1 MTPLISGSAECGVS
15 SNHCEKGCVL
25 QDEMILLHHYWW
37 KESCW
42 LPHPAHPS
50 PTFQLNS
57 QRRGTKEGN
66 VNDINPLSE
75 NRCRVQSIKKIA
87 ARRPKITPLA
97 ENEEPKKLQSDPKYP
112 RIISDLLISFHECL
126 IYDVSVSPCLCLRH
140 SKHHPHFWITPVA
153 VSASSWGATRI
164 DNRKSRWL

>member
-1 MTPLISGSAECGVS
+1 MTPLISGCAECGVS
-15 SNHCEKGCVL
+15 SNHCEIGCVL
-25 QDEMILLHHYWW
+25 RDETILPHHYRW

-66 VNDINPLSE
+66 VNDINPITK
-75 NRCRVQSIKKIA
+75 VA
-87 ARRPKITPLA
+87 AMRPKITPLA
-97 ENEEPKKLQSDPKYP
+97 ENEEPKKLQSDPKYTQ
-112 RIISDLLISFHECL
+112 IISDLLISFHEYL

-153 VSASSWGATRI
+153 VLASSWGATRI
-164 DNRKSRWL
+164 DNRKSRCL